1 MLYGILVGAVVVIS
15 CHHDAM
21 AAFCFIQR
29 SILLTP
35 WAVFA
40 TSLPSIIIYRASSD
54 FFSEKHPK
62 NEKKVRRKAKK
73 MKGLNGI
80 VLIRYFVIC
89 FFWNNGTGIFQK

>member
-1 MLYGILVGAVVVIS
+1 MS
-15 CHHDAM
+15 PR
-21 AAFCFIQR
+21 AFACPGM
-29 SILLTP
+29 P
-35 WAVFA
+35 WQKSKA
-40 TSLPSIIIYRASSD
+40 SIIKYRKTSY